1 VKHSSLIALIGA
13 TGALAGCSDP
23 GGGGNG
29 IIIPDGV
36 VFGDAGDTGS
46 PADGIVADSI
56 SDVTT
61 PNDGT
66 TLPDGDT
73 TATNPP
79 ETFVP
84 DTSPGTCT
92 PGDLSCGGAAVV
104 RCNADG
110 TTRSLDHACDEGQ
123 VCADGQCLACYPS
136 QRRCT
141 AAGAVESCSD
151 QGSWSVTQDCQS
163 EGLTCLAGTCQS
175 PCVRDPKSNSNSGCD
190 YWAVDMDN
198 HVLAQ
203 NGPYAIIVS
212 NLSEQKAKVKI
223 TRKDSAAAQPTTVVE
238 REVESGQLSIFDLP
252 NRNMGSAGVFWTA
265 YRVESTAPIVAYQ
278 FNPLDNVDV
287 FSNDA
292 SLLIP
297 SNTFGKEYFVVSRS
311 ELLGQ
316 GVAAE
321 STLPYRGEV
330 DVVAAAAQTNVTIV
344 PTCQT
349 QAGANMPTM
358 MPGQS
363 YTYALEPY
371 QVLNVKSNQVGGDLT
386 GTLVTADKPIAV
398 FSGHEAALSS
408 TTCCAD
414 HLEHQMFPVS
424 TWGTTYI
431 ASKSKVRQAESDYWR
446 ILASADGTTVSF
458 APAVASSRQLRRGE
472 WFEFATTQD
481 FVITA
486 DKPISVAQTLAS
498 SGEVVVPPAYSDCTQ
513 SGTCAVGY
521 SCELYDPFDIFS
533 SYSICYPP
541 SCTVGSS
548 TCPAGHV
555 CTAFDNGYSA
565 CTAVGDP
572 TLIMLPP
579 TKQFRNDYVFLSP
592 NKYAQDYINIIAP
605 SDTSV
610 TLDGI
615 IVPPGNFTTISG
627 SNWKVARVSVADGT
641 HSVTANQPI
650 SVIAYGYDR
659 DVSYGYAAGL
669 NLVEE

>member
-1 VKHSSLIALIGA
+1 VKPSVLIAPIGVVL
-13 TGALAGCSDP
+13 GVLGCSDP

-29 IIIPDGV
+29 IVVPDGV

-46 PADGIVADSI
+46 P
-56 SDVTT
+56 SDTGGPATSDATAPV
-61 PNDGT
+61 DGT
-66 TLPDGDT
+66 VNPGDSTATSQETQLPDT
-73 TATNPP
+73 T
-79 ETFVP
+79 
-84 DTSPGTCT
+84 PGTCA
-92 PGDLSCGGAAVV
+92 PGDLACDGTAVT
-104 RCNADG
+104 RCRADG
-110 TTRSLDHACDEGQ
+110 NGYELDRVCDEGQ

-141 AAGAVESCSD
+141 PAGAAQTCNN
-151 QGSWSVTQDCQS
+151 QGAWTVTQDCQS
-163 EGLTCLAGTCQS
+163 EGLACVAGTCQS
-175 PCVRDPKSNSNSGCD
+175 PCVRDPKANSNSGCD

-203 NGPYAIIVS
+203 NGPFAIIVS
-212 NLSEQKAKVKI
+212 NLSERVAKVKI
-223 TRKDSAAAQPTTVVE
+223 TSKDSAAAQAVVVVQ
-238 REVESGQLSIFDLP
+238 RDVEAGQLSIFDLP
-252 NRNMGSAGVFWTA
+252 NRNMGSAGIFWTA
-265 YRVESTAPIVAYQ
+265 YRVESNTPIVAYQ

-297 SNTFGKEYFVVSRS
+297 SNTFGKEYFVVSRF

-316 GVAAE
+316 GA
-321 STLPYRGEV
+321 SSGQTLPYRGEIN
-330 DVVAAAAQTNVTIV
+330 VVAAATQTNVTIV
-344 PTCQT
+344 PTCTT
-349 QAGANMPTM
+349 QAGTNMPTM
-358 MPGQS
+358 TAGQS

-371 QVLNVKSNQVGGDLT
+371 QVLNVKSNQDGGDLT
-386 GTLVTADKPIAV
+386 GTLVTADKPVAV

-424 TWGTTYI
+424 TWGNSYI
-431 ASKSKVRQAESDYWR
+431 ATKSKTRQAESDYWR
-446 ILASADGTTVSF
+446 IIAAQDGTTVSF
-458 APAVASSRQLRRGE
+458 APAVSPPRQLRRGE

-498 SGEVVVPPAYSDCTQ
+498 SGEVVVPAAYSDCTLTN
-513 SGTCAVGY
+513 SCAVGY
-521 SCELYDPFDIFS
+521 TCETYDFFTGDAACF
-533 SYSICYPP
+533 PP
-541 SCTVGSS
+541 SCFPGGAA
-548 TCPAGHV
+548 CPTGHV
-555 CTAFDNGYSA
+555 CTTYDDGTSA

-579 TKQFRNDYVFLSP
+579 IKQFRKDYVFLSP

-605 SDTSV
+605 SDASV
-610 TLDGI
+610 TLDGTL
-615 IVPPGNFTTISG
+615 VPAGNFTAIAG

-641 HSVTANQPI
+641 HKVIANQPI